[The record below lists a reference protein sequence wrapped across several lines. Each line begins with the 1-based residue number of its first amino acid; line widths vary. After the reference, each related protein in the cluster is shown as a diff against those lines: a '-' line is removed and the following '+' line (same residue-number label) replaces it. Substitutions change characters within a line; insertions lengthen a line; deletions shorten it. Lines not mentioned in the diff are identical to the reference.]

1 VAFGQRVDE
10 ARGCSSM
17 EPARRADA
25 GVVRLMV
32 FNAQHAAPGRARRQA
47 AWIAAQDD
55 ADLVV
60 VTEVGAGPGGQAVTG
75 ALGEHGYSPVLA
87 CDPAAPD
94 YRTVLASRGPALTP
108 VPSGIGVLAHRG
120 PAAAVT
126 VGGHTVGLLGLYV
139 PSRGP
144 KQHRNEN
151 KRAFQDAVAAA
162 LPGFLARFGG
172 LVIVAG
178 DLNVVEP
185 GHRPHLP
192 VFGAWEYAFYQSF
205 GDAGMTDAYR
215 ARHPDAWEHSWFGR
229 GGNGY
234 RIDHIFVT
242 LQHAAQVHCC
252 GYLQAPREL
261 GLTDHAAM
269 TLTLTP
275 APAPTD
281 AAR

>member
-1 VAFGQRVDE
+1 
-10 ARGCSSM
+10 M
-17 EPARRADA
+17 EPARRADS

-32 FNAQHAAPGRARRQA
+32 FNAQHAAPGRAWRQA

-60 VTEVGAGPGGQAVTG
+60 VTEVGAGPGGQALIE
-75 ALGEHGYSPVLA
+75 ALGGHGYFLVLA
-87 CDPAAPD
+87 CEPAAPD

-108 VPSGIGVLAHRG
+108 VPSGISVLAHRG
-120 PAAAVT
+120 LAAAVT
-126 VGGHTVGLLGLYV
+126 VGGYTVGLLGLYV

-144 KQHRNEN
+144 KQRRNEN
-151 KRAFQDAVAAA
+151 KRAFQDAVVAA

-172 LVIVAG
+172 PVIVAG

-205 GDAGMTDAYR
+205 LDAGMTDAYR

-242 LQHAAQVHCC
+242 RQHVAQVRCC
-252 GYLQAPREL
+252 SYVQAPREL

-269 TLTLTP
+269 TLTLAP
-275 APAPTD
+275 APATTD